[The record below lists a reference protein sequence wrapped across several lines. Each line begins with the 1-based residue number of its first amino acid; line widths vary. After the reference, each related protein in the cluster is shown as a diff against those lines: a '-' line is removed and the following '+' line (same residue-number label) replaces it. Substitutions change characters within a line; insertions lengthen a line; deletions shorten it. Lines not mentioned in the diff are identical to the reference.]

1 MKAPDRTPRI
11 ATPELIFTGGQV
23 HTVNA
28 SNDIVEAVAVG
39 GGRILAVGN
48 TAEVRALAG
57 SGTREV
63 ALRGRSLLPG
73 FIDAHC
79 HLTGLGM
86 SMVSIDCKAPGMQS
100 IEALQKAVYERAATQ
115 PPGTWIRGRGYDQT
129 RLREIRHPIRDDW
142 DAVAPDHP
150 VIFTRTCGHIASVNS
165 RALALAGITDQTP
178 DPTGGR
184 YDRDGGRNLGV
195 AYETAQTPLQMA
207 ALPSVEEFG
216 AALRRACAAYLA
228 AGCTSVHDAGGLVGP
243 AFGPCQD
250 LVEAGQLKL
259 RIYAFATVNSLQHP
273 VLGLLG
279 AGMRS
284 RFGDER
290 LRLGAFK
297 VMTDGS
303 SSGPTAATREP
314 YASNG
319 QDSGILYWDQDGLD
333 ELIGRAHR
341 QGFQCTVHAVGDRA
355 IEQTLNAM
363 ARAQREFPRD
373 GLRHRIEHC
382 AICPPDLQDRVRVQH
397 IVPAMQPA
405 FFWEFGDGYIQ
416 NYGRARADT
425 MFPVKSLIAAGVPV
439 AGSSDAP
446 VTHYAPLFGIEQA
459 LTRKTMAGDVCGPD
473 ERVDLTTA
481 IRLHTIHGAFA
492 SFEEGFKGNLE
503 VGKAADLVVLA
514 EDLSRVPVQGLRD
527 VGVVMTVVDGEVVY
541 EA

>member
-1 MKAPDRTPRI
+1 MQAQDSTHGR
-11 ATPELIFTGGQV
+11 ATAELIFTGGQV

-28 SNDIVEAVAVG
+28 RDEVVEAVAVG
-39 GGRILAVGN
+39 GGRVLAAGSN
-48 TAEVRALAG
+48 ADVRALAG
-57 SGTREV
+57 RGTREV
-63 ALRGRSLLPG
+63 ALGGRSLLPG

-129 RLREIRHPIRDDW
+129 RLREGRHPNRHDW

-165 RALALAGITDQTP
+165 RALLMAGITDQTP
-178 DPTGGR
+178 DPSGGR

-207 ALPSVEEFG
+207 ALPTAEEFR
-216 AALRRACAAYLA
+216 AALIRASEAYLA

-250 LVEAGQLKL
+250 LVEAGRLKL

-273 VLGLLG
+273 VMGVLG

-284 RFGDER
+284 RLGDER

-303 SSGPTAATREP
+303 SSGPTAATRES
-314 YASNG
+314 YTSNA
-319 QDSGILYWDQDGLD
+319 QDRGILYWDQEGLD
-333 ELIGRAHR
+333 DLLERAHR
-341 QGFQCTVHAVGDRA
+341 LGFQCTVHAVGDRA

-363 ARAQREFPRD
+363 ARAQREYPRE

-382 AICPPDLQDRVRVQH
+382 AICPPDLRDRVRAQH

-405 FFWEFGDGYIQ
+405 FFWEFGDGYIK
-416 NYGRARADT
+416 NYGRSRADT
-425 MFPVKSLIAAGVPV
+425 MFPVKSLLAAGVPV

-446 VTHYAPLFGIEQA
+446 VTHYAPLFGVEQA
-459 LTRKTMAGDVCGPD
+459 LTRRTMAGDVCGAD
-473 ERVDLTTA
+473 ECVDLTTA
-481 IRLHTIHGAFA
+481 IRMHTINGAFA
-492 SFEEGFKGNLE
+492 SFEEGFKGSLE

-514 EDLSRVPVQGLRD
+514 DDLTRVPVERLRD
-527 VGVVMTVVDGEVVY
+527 VGVVMTVVGGEVVY